1 MKNKLNIL
9 SKILIKN
16 NKDYFKKIVEKINKD
31 EDLQKILSKKKNI
44 ILLGHTQV
52 GKSTLINCIENKIIS
67 QEAKNNA
74 PTTME
79 FKGYN
84 SSIYKNFVFYDTR
97 GIENKNI
104 SEIEDEN
111 INEINIKDF
120 Q

>member
-16 NKDYFKKIVEKINKD
+16 NKDFFKKIVEKINKD